1 MQKRNFV
8 GILAL
13 SLMVLVL
20 ISSLSGC
27 EFSSDLLDFDFSL
40 YLDNPVGD
48 VLGDILLILLIFI
61 VAILLLP
68 LFLIILAIALVFS
81 IIFAILEFI
90 FAIIMMVV
98 GFLGLV
104 FNWNLI

>member
-1 MQKRNFV
+1 MKKRNILS
-8 GILAL
+8 ILAL

-48 VLGDILLILLIFI
+48 VLGDILLILLII
-61 VAILLLP
+61 ILAIILIP
-68 LFLIILAIALVFS
+68 IFLIILAIALVFS
-81 IIFAILEFI
+81 VIFAILEFI

-98 GFLGLV
+98 GFLGLI

>member
-1 MQKRNFV
+1 MKKRNILS
-8 GILAL
+8 ILAL

-20 ISSLSGC
+20 IFSLSGC
-27 EFSSDLLDFDFSL
+27 EFSSDLWDFDFSL
-40 YLDNPVGD
+40 SLDNPVGD

-68 LFLIILAIALVFS
+68 LFLIIVAIALVFS
-81 IIFAILEFI
+81 VIFAILEFI

>member
-1 MQKRNFV
+1 MKKRDFV

-40 YLDNPVGD
+40 SLDNPVGD
-48 VLGDILLILLIFI
+48 VLGDIILILLIIILAI
-61 VAILLLP
+61 VLIP
-68 LFLIILAIALVFS
+68 IFLIILAIALVFS
-81 IIFAILEFI
+81 VIFAILEFI
-90 FAIIMMVV
+90 FAIIMTVV
-98 GFLGLV
+98 GFLGLI
-104 FNWNLI
+104 FNWHLI